1 MVTAGVSAFV
11 ASRGRLELT
20 LAMNTIAGTG
30 IATAGALTLNQ
41 FVEREVDTVMHRT
54 QGRPLPTG
62 RVSPM
67 EALGFGSALL
77 LGGLIYIALALGVLP
92 AAITAASGLMYHGV
106 YTPLKTR
113 SYVATLAGAILGRSR
128 CSSDGAP

>member
-67 EALGFGSALL
+67 
-77 LGGLIYIALALGVLP
+77 
-92 AAITAASGLMYHGV
+92 
-106 YTPLKTR
+106 
-113 SYVATLAGAILGRSR
+113 
-128 CSSDGAP
+128 